1 MAAAVSFDCSSPTVP
16 EVPLSTD
23 VNLSATPGD
32 MAPVLLSA
40 RPWRWRANW
49 AVNLTAPEEVARG
62 GDVLVSLRTRIE
74 QEDGH
79 VLAELNEEARRLEP
93 QAGMRSVVQFP
104 ETVTYET
111 QADPPTKSRLVMTAR
126 LFDAHG
132 RSEEVSA
139 TQQVVE
145 ALCGGKYKP
154 TCDGALIA
162 VSAAGVDPA
171 TVTIRF
177 GQHVTFYSRDGA
189 PHKISSDPHPDHTD
203 CPSLNVAEFGG
214 GINGPTSPFLEPG
227 TCYYHDDNFLR
238 RVRGE
243 VIVLPV
249 GTN

>member
-23 VNLSATPGD
+23 LNLSATPGD

-139 TQQVVE
+139 TRQVVE

-162 VSAAGVDPA
+162 VSAAGGRSGHGDDPLRA
-171 TVTIRF
+171 TR
-177 GQHVTFYSRDGA
+177 HVLQPRRGSAQDQLRSTPR
-189 PHKISSDPHPDHTD
+189 PH
-203 CPSLNVAEFGG
+203 G
-214 GINGPTSPFLEPG
+214 
-227 TCYYHDDNFLR
+227 
-238 RVRGE
+238 
-243 VIVLPV
+243 LPV
-249 GTN
+249 AQCRGVRWRHQRSDVSIS